1 MKGRMIGGRFALRRE
16 IGHGGMGVVWEA
28 VDQTLRRPVAIKLL
42 APKNV
47 ASADA
52 RRRFEQEATT
62 IARLRNEHIVQVHDY
77 GNDDGSPYIV
87 MELLEGE
94 DLEVRLRRVRQLPA
108 AAVLRLLR
116 QISAGLEAASAEGV
130 VHCDLKPAN
139 LFLARTASSES
150 VKILDFGLGRRR
162 FEGPDEDLRESS
174 GGRFGTPAYMSPEL
188 VRGASPHPLTDLWSL
203 GVVVYRALT
212 GQLPF
217 PAGDLQ
223 ELMLRICTDPFPP
236 PSSLDAAFPPD
247 LDRFFERALA
257 KDRTRR
263 FASARELV
271 AAFAAA
277 CDAGSEPAKILVVND
292 EADVR
297 QKLSRAAYEL
307 VFADDGQRALDELRR
322 HPDIDVVVIDIDIPM
337 MDGLT
342 LLEDISL
349 VSPAVRTV
357 IVSSHDDMPNI
368 RRAMNRGAIDFL
380 LKPINLE
387 DLEVTLKK
395 TVRCAEE
402 HRRRTRS
409 DEENDLLR
417 KYTSAALVE
426 RLQRLGPVD
435 ATATEAMEATVVF
448 VGVFRFTRVVRERPP
463 AEAIRLLNAHFEVIV
478 PELLAYGGAVDRFVG
493 DAVVAVFR
501 GPEHLERALSACIA
515 VCAQLDR
522 LARCEGEGS
531 PDAHGVCTGIS
542 KGNVL
547 AAGIGSHACG
557 QLGYMVLGEA
567 VIAASQLARAA
578 LPGEILVDRAVCEA
592 AGRGFAFKAAGAR
605 SVWPRAEPST
615 VYIVVPGD
623 PALLSPAEEPT
634 VDVTRDSAQA

>member
-1 MKGRMIGGRFALRRE
+1 MIGGRFALRRE

-28 VDQTLRRPVAIKLL
+28 VDQTLRRPVAIKQL

-52 RRRFEQEATT
+52 RRRFEQEATM

-77 GNDDGSPYIV
+77 GDDDGSPYIV

-108 AAVLRLLR
+108 AIVLRLLR
-116 QISAGLEAASAEGV
+116 QIGAGLEAASAEGV

-150 VKILDFGLGRRR
+150 VKILDFGLGWRR
-162 FEGPDEDLRESS
+162 FEGPDEDLRESL

-188 VRGASPHPLTDLWSL
+188 IRGAPPHPLTDLWSL

-217 PAGDLQ
+217 PACDLQ
-223 ELMLRICTDPFPP
+223 ELILRICTDPFPP
-236 PSSLDAAFPPD
+236 PSSLDAAFPPG

-292 EADVR
+292 EPDVR

-307 VFADDGQRALDELRR
+307 VFADDCQRALDELRR
-322 HPDIDVVVIDIDIPM
+322 HPDIDVVVIDIPM

-342 LLEDISL
+342 LLEQISL
-349 VSPAVRTV
+349 MSPAVRTV
-357 IVSSHDDMPNI
+357 VVSSHDDMPNI

-380 LKPINLE
+380 LKPINFE

-395 TVRCAEE
+395 TLRCVEE

-448 VGVFRFTRVVRERPP
+448 VGVFLFTRVVSERPP
-463 AEAIRLLNAHFEVIV
+463 AESIRLLNAHFEVIV
-478 PELLAYGGAVDRFVG
+478 PELLARGGAVDRFVG

-501 GPEHLERALSACIA
+501 GPEHLDRALSACIA

-522 LARCEGEGS
+522 IARCEGS
-531 PDAHGVCTGIS
+531 PDAGVCTGIS

-567 VIAASQLARAA
+567 VMAASQLARAA

-592 AGRGFAFKAAGAR
+592 AGRGFTFKAAGAR

-615 VYIVVPGD
+615 VYMVVPGD
-623 PALLSPAEEPT
+623 PALLFTAEEPT
-634 VDVTRDSAQA
+634 IDITRDSAQA